1 MSVGSVSAV
10 VFACCVL
17 AGAAAPVAGASG
29 LDVAGYSVSAVE
41 EGRSADA
48 QAGSHPFELRANV
61 TLNEQGDTLEDLRLA
76 LPVGMVVD
84 PLAVTRCSGGSP
96 AAGSC
101 PDGSAVGV
109 LTMTI
114 AGTPKSVPLYN
125 MMPAPGEWMRFGFQ
139 INNVP
144 VFMEGSLRS
153 ADYGLTLSLNQVS
166 QLLSPEAIDFTLWGV
181 PGDPSHDKQRGE
193 CLESGLG
200 CPVGSPT
207 AALITLPTSCAA
219 APDTSTTASVDP
231 WQASGSW
238 SSASASFPAMSGCQQ
253 LSFAPAL
260 SVMPDVTQV
269 DEPSGYSID
278 VSVPQSEDPQ
288 GLASS
293 QLQGE
298 SVTLPVG
305 ASLSLSATD
314 GLNVCEEAEAELQ
327 ASGSGRCPDS
337 SKIGVV
343 KIKTPL
349 LVKPLEGAVFLASPY
364 AKPFETLVAFYVI
377 AQEPLTGV
385 TVKLTGRMDLNQ
397 ATGQPTLS
405 FDGMPQ
411 LPIADI
417 EVHLFGGERALLANP
432 SVCGTATSTGELTP
446 WSGGALVAASS
457 AFEVGWGAGEAC
469 PSPFPFKP
477 RLWAE
482 PTSPK
487 EESATSLLLAV
498 SREGLQSLSKLGFQ
512 LPAGLMWGFSSV
524 PLCEWAQAE
533 QGICASSS
541 AIGSAIVGLGTARSL
556 AWLIGPVFLTGP
568 YRGAQYGLSIP
579 LEAVAGPFELDA
591 GVVRAAVA
599 QDPSTGALSIATD
612 PLPRIVD
619 GIPLQIRSLVI
630 AIERTGFVVPTSC
643 ESQQIAATVE
653 GSQGTTIDLSAPFAA
668 QGCLPAPTAPT
679 APSTVPTPPTVAPGR
694 AIVGASKIIVTGGVA
709 RIELRCGGGPCTGR
723 LALQIEKKTK
733 HGRRQGRSRTVTIGR
748 TSYSIA
754 AGKTTTVAM
763 PLDRLGLRLLHAR
776 HGRLHVSVQL
786 VPAAGKGETRTVHLV
801 ERTSHGRRRIA

>member
-1 MSVGSVSAV
+1 MSAV

-29 LDVAGYSVSAVE
+29 LDVAGYSLSAVE
-41 EGRSADA
+41 EGGSADA
-48 QAGSHPFELRANV
+48 QAGSHPFEVRADV

-76 LPVGMVVD
+76 LPAGMVVD

-96 AAGSC
+96 APGSC

-125 MMPAPGEWMRFGFQ
+125 MTPAPGEWMRFGFQ
-139 INNVP
+139 VNNVP
-144 VFMEGSLRS
+144 VFMEASARP

-193 CLESGLG
+193 CLESGLS

-207 AALITLPTSCAA
+207 AALITLPTSCSA

-238 SSASASFPAMSGCQQ
+238 SSASASFPAMSGCQK

-260 SVMPDVTQV
+260 SVMPDVAQV

-293 QLQGE
+293 QLQSE
-298 SVTLPVG
+298 SVTLPAG
-305 ASLSLSATD
+305 ASLSLSATN
-314 GLNVCEEAEAELQ
+314 GLNVCEEAEAEPQ
-327 ASGSGRCPDS
+327 ASGPGTCPES
-337 SKIGVV
+337 SKVGVV
-343 KIKTPL
+343 KVETPL
-349 LVKPLEGAVFLASPY
+349 LAKPLEGAVFLASPY
-364 AKPFETLVAFYVI
+364 ANPFETLVAFYVI
-377 AQEPLTGV
+377 AQEPLAGV
-385 TVKLTGRMDLNQ
+385 TVKLAGRMDLNQ

-405 FDGMPQ
+405 FEGMPQ
-411 LPIADI
+411 LPIGEI

-432 SVCGTATSTGELTP
+432 STCGPATGTGVLTS
-446 WSGGALVAASS
+446 WSGGAPVAASS
-457 AFEVGWGAGEAC
+457 RFEVGWGGAGEAC
-469 PSPFPFKP
+469 PSPFPFEP
-477 RLWAE
+477 RLRAE
-482 PTSPK
+482 PASPK
-487 EESATSLLLAV
+487 EGSATSLALAV
-498 SREGLQSLSKLGFQ
+498 SREGLQSLSKLTFQ
-512 LPAGLMWGFSSV
+512 LPTGLTWGVSSV
-524 PLCEWAQAE
+524 SLCEWAQAE
-533 QGICASSS
+533 QGTCASSS
-541 AIGSAIVGLGTARSL
+541 AIGSAIVGLGAGRSL

-579 LEAVAGPFELDA
+579 LEAVAGPFELDEV
-591 GVVRAAVA
+591 VVRAAVA

-612 PLPRIVD
+612 PLPRMID
-619 GIPLQIRSLVI
+619 GIPLQIRSFEI
-630 AIERTGFVVPTSC
+630 AIDRAGFVVPTSC

-668 QGCLPAPTAPT
+668 QHCPTAPT
-679 APSTVPTPPTVAPGR
+679 APTPPSTAPTPPTVAPGR
-694 AIVGASKIIVTGGVA
+694 AIVVASKIIVTGGVA
-709 RIELRCGGGPCTGR
+709 RIELRCGAGPCTGR

-733 HGRRQGRSRTVTIGR
+733 HGRRRRRSRTVTIGR

-763 PLDRLGLRLLHAR
+763 RLDRLGLRLLHAR
-776 HGRLHVSVQL
+776 HGRLPASVQL
-786 VPAAGKGETRTVHLV
+786 APAAGQGETRAVHLV